1 METKASKETLATTIA
16 EHRLF
21 KDLAPRY
28 LALLAE
34 VAMFKE
40 FAADEVIFREGDPA
54 NRFYLI
60 LDGEVALESARR
72 DGPSVLLQAI
82 GRDDVLGWSWLF
94 PPYYWHFDARATVA
108 TKAIFFYGTWLR
120 ESCERDH
127 DFGYEMMKRMSAII
141 IARLQATRKK
151 LAEAEAKL

>member
-1 METKASKETLATTIA
+1 METKASRETLATTIA

-21 KDLAPRY
+21 KDLAPQY

-40 FAADEVIFREGDPA
+40 FAADEVIFKESDPA

-60 LDGEVALESARR
+60 LDGEVTLESARRR
-72 DGPSVLLQAI
+72 DGPSVPLQTI

-94 PPYYWHFDARATVA
+94 PPYYWHFDARATVP
-108 TKAIFFYGTWLR
+108 TK
-120 ESCERDH
+120 
-127 DFGYEMMKRMSAII
+127 
-141 IARLQATRKK
+141 
-151 LAEAEAKL
+151 